1 MNKTIRFLF
10 FPLILIVVNIISILF
25 FFRKDLTEEKR
36 YSISEASKNIVS
48 RLQEPIEVQIL
59 LDGDVLPGGFER
71 LKQAV
76 NETLG
81 EFKTYGGANI
91 SYSFFDP
98 NSLTNPEEKNALID
112 SLYIKGVQPT
122 NVFDTDGGRKTETMV
137 FPFALVS
144 YQGKE
149 QTVLLLQGNQALSAE
164 EKLNQSYENLEYSFA
179 SAFRKLTLTEKK
191 KIGLLTEFTSLEPI
205 NFAGLINALQEYYDL
220 YFVDAATSESFLG
233 LDALILP
240 KPDLRID
247 DSTKYKIDQ
256 YVMSGGKTLF
266 FIDGLKVD
274 SIGLQGTYAQ
284 PYESNLQDMF
294 FKYGIRLNYD
304 MIKDGASATMVPLV
318 VGNMGD
324 KPNIQPIPYR
334 FFPLINNFGQS
345 LITKNLDLVESKF
358 TSSIDTVLSSGI
370 AKTPLLKTT
379 PYTKILNAPALV
391 TYNDARS
398 NTDQQEYNNG
408 EKTIAYLL
416 EGEFS
421 SLYENR
427 ILPSD
432 PRSGIFK
439 AKSVPTKMIVCA
451 DGDIIVNSLDR
462 RTGEPLPLGY
472 DKVSQHTFGNKDF
485 LMNAID
491 YLVDENGVI
500 NARGKEVK
508 LRPLD
513 AIKTRDN
520 RTQIQLVNLL
530 IPSVLI
536 ILFGLVRGFF
546 WRRKYA
552 H

>member
-1 MNKTIRFLF
+1 MNKTIRSLL
-10 FPLILIVVNIISILF
+10 FPLILVVVNIISILF
-25 FFRKDLTEEKR
+25 FFRSDLTEEKR
-36 YSISEASKNIVS
+36 YSISDASKNIVS
-48 RLQEPIEVQIL
+48 GLEEPIEVEVL
-59 LDGDVLPGGFER
+59 LDGDELPGGFER

-76 NETLG
+76 EETLG
-81 EFKTYGGANI
+81 EFKTYGGSNV
-91 SYSFFDP
+91 SYTFFDP
-98 NSLTNPEEKNALID
+98 NSLTNPEEKSALID
-112 SLYIKGVQPT
+112 SLYFKGVQPT
-122 NVFDTDGGRKTETMV
+122 NVFDTEGGRKTETLV

-149 QTVLLLQGNQALSAE
+149 QTVLLLQGNQALSAD

-179 SAFRKLTLTEKK
+179 SAFRKLTLTERK

-205 NFAGLINALQEYYDL
+205 NFAGLINSLQEYYDL
-220 YFVDAATSESFLG
+220 FFVDAATSESFLG
-233 LDALILP
+233 LDALIIP
-240 KPDLRID
+240 KPDKRID

-256 YVMSGGKTLF
+256 YVMNGGKTLF

-284 PYESNLQDMF
+284 PYESNLQDLF
-294 FKYGIRLNYD
+294 FKYGLRLNYD
-304 MIKDGASATMVPLV
+304 MIKDGASAAMVPLV

-324 KPNIQPIPYR
+324 KPNIQPIAYR
-334 FFPLINNFGQS
+334 FFPLINNFGES

-358 TSSIDTVLSSGI
+358 VSSIDTVLSSGLI
-370 AKTPLLKTT
+370 KTPLLKTT
-379 PYTKILNAPALV
+379 PYTKVLNAPALV

-398 NTDQQEYNNG
+398 NTDQQEYNGG
-408 EKTIAYLL
+408 EKSIAYLL
-416 EGEFS
+416 EGQFS

-432 PRSGIFK
+432 PRSAAFK
-439 AKSVPTKMIVCA
+439 GKSEPTKMIVCS
-451 DGDIIVNSLDR
+451 DGDLIVNELDR

-513 AIKTRDN
+513 AIKTRDD
-520 RTQIQLVNLL
+520 RAQIQLVNLAL
-530 IPSVLI
+530 PSILI
-536 ILFGLVRGFF
+536 IMFGLVRGLF

>member
-1 MNKTIRFLF
+1 MKKFL
-10 FPLILIVVNIISILF
+10 LVLVGVNILSVFF

-36 YSISEASKNIVS
+36 YSLSDASKKIVS
-48 RLQEPIEVQIL
+48 SLKEPVEVEVL
-59 LDGDVLPGGFER
+59 LDGNGLPGGFER

-76 NETLG
+76 TETLE
-81 EFKTYGGANI
+81 EFKTYGATNI
-91 SYSFFDP
+91 VYTFFDP
-98 NSLTNPEEKNALID
+98 NTIIDPARKNALMD
-112 SLYIKGVQPT
+112 SLYSKGIQPT
-122 NVFDTDGGRKTETMV
+122 NVFDTEGGKKTETVV
-137 FPFALVS
+137 FPYALIS
-144 YQGKE
+144 YQGKQE
-149 QTVLLLQGNQALSAE
+149 TVLLLQGNQAQSAE

-179 SAFRKLTLTEKK
+179 SAIRKLTLTEKK

-205 NFAGLINALQEYYDL
+205 NFAGMIGSLQEYYDL
-220 YFVDAATSESFLG
+220 YFVDAATSESFQG

-240 KPDLRID
+240 KPDERID
-247 DSTKYKIDQ
+247 DSTKFKIDQ
-256 YVMSGGKTLF
+256 FVMNGGKALF
-266 FIDGLKVD
+266 FMDGLKVD

-284 PYESNLQDMF
+284 PFDHNLQDLF
-294 FKYGIRLNYD
+294 FKYGLRINQD
-304 MIKDGASATMVPLV
+304 IIKDGASASMVPLV

-334 FFPLINNFGQS
+334 FFPLINNFGES
-345 LITKNLDLVESKF
+345 LITKNLDLVRSKF
-358 TSSIDTVLSSGI
+358 TSSIDTVSSRGI
-370 AKTPLLKTT
+370 QKSSLLMTT
-379 PYTKILNAPALV
+379 PYTKILQAPALV

-398 NTDQQEYNNG
+398 NTDEQEYNHG
-408 EKTIAYLL
+408 VKTIAYLL
-416 EGEFS
+416 EGRFS
-421 SLYENR
+421 SLYQNR

-432 PRSGIFK
+432 PRSAYFK
-439 AKSVPTKMIVCA
+439 GKGESTKIIVCS
-451 DGDIIVNSLDR
+451 DGDLIVNDVDR
-462 RTGEPLPLGY
+462 KTGQPLPLGF
-472 DKVSQHTFGNKDF
+472 DRLSQHTFGNKDF

-530 IPSVLI
+530 LPSLLI
-536 ILFGLVRGFF
+536 ILFAILRGLY

>member
-1 MNKTIRFLF
+1 M
-10 FPLILIVVNIISILF
+10 
-25 FFRKDLTEEKR
+25 TEEKR

-48 RLQEPIEVQIL
+48 DLEEPIEIKVL
-59 LDGDVLPGGFER
+59 LDGDELPGGFER

-76 NETLG
+76 NETLD
-81 EFKTYGGANI
+81 EFKTYGGANV

-98 NSLTNPEEKNALID
+98 NSLTNPEEKKGLID
-112 SLYIKGVQPT
+112 SLYAKGVQPT

-149 QTVLLLQGNQALSAE
+149 QTVLLLQGNQALTAE

-179 SAFRKLTLTEKK
+179 SAFRKLTLTERK

-205 NFAGLINALQEYYDL
+205 NFAGLINALQAYYDL
-220 YFVDAATSESFLG
+220 YFVDAATSESFIG

-304 MIKDGASATMVPLV
+304 MVKDGASAAMVPLV

-334 FFPLINNFGQS
+334 FFPLINNFGES

-358 TSSIDTVLSSGI
+358 TSSIDTIRSSGI
-370 AKTPLLKTT
+370 VKTPLLKTT

-398 NTDQQEYNNG
+398 DTDQEEYNNG

-416 EGEFS
+416 EGQFS

-432 PRSGIFK
+432 PRSGTFIT
-439 AKSVPTKMIVCA
+439 KSLNTKMIVCA
-451 DGDIIVNSLDR
+451 DGDLIVNSLDR

-472 DKVSQHTFGNKDF
+472 DKVSQHIFGNKDF

-520 RTQIQLVNLL
+520 RTQIQLVNLA

-536 ILFGLVRGFF
+536 ILFGLIRGFF
-546 WRRKYA
+546 WRRRYA